1 MTGRAAVL
9 SGLSA
14 MTRFGRSG
22 IARFDQIVRRPH
34 PGEICGL
41 TPLRAAMAGTSG
53 RLVGAPFLKIGDR

>member
-14 MTRFGRSG
+14 MIRFGRSG
-22 IARFDQIVRRPH
+22 IARFDQIVWRPH

-41 TPLRAAMAGTSG
+41 TPLRVAMAGTSG
-53 RLVGAPFLKIGDR
+53 RPVGEPSLEIGAR